1 MKNTIFIF
9 LLLMSYSVIQS
20 QDSTEDVSFLIAEQ
34 PMTLEECV
42 TKAIANNPN
51 LQSIKLA
58 EQATDYQIKEIK
70 SASLPQVSAMGQ
82 FTNNFALAEQL
93 LPGEVLGGEPG
104 TTIPVKFGVANALS
118 GNVEVQQLLFSKSYF
133 TGLKAAKASQSLVKL
148 NTFKTTE
155 DLIYNIAQIY
165 LQLQIT
171 EKQKEILNA
180 NIDRINQL
188 VDISQIQFE
197 EGLIKKI
204 DVDQLKVNKTNLLT
218 ELQNVEI
225 GVHQQLNLLKFYMG
239 MSPDEDIAI
248 AEYVQE
254 GDRYPVSD
262 NLVLAENTNLLLLN
276 KQMELN
282 ELEEENIDAGYY
294 PSLSA
299 FIRYGWQGQTDKL
312 FSGDKAHDI
321 QGTPTGI
328 FGLSL
333 NVPIFDG
340 FKKKNQKQQVQVKQ
354 MQMSLDR
361 TYLTKSIQMEFANAK
376 ETLRQNKS
384 LIAAQKENMQLAEEL
399 YGVTKLSYREGIAPL
414 TELLNAETSL
424 KEAQTQYL
432 TSLLQLNLAELD
444 QMKTSGQLASLIRN
458 QGVN

>member
-1 MKNTIFIF
+1 MKNSILILLFIMSF
-9 LLLMSYSVIQS
+9 LTIQS
-20 QDSTEDVSFLIAEQ
+20 QDSIERFALLSEEQ
-34 PMTLEECV
+34 PMTLEECI

-51 LQSIKLA
+51 LQSIRLA
-58 EQATDYQIKEIK
+58 EQATAYQIKEIK
-70 SASLPQVSAMGQ
+70 AQGLPQVNGTGQ
-82 FTNNFALAEQL
+82 LTNNFALAEQL
-93 LPGEVLGGEPG
+93 LPAEAFGGEPG
-104 TTIPVKFGVANALS
+104 TTIPVKFGVANTLI
-118 GNVEVQQLLFSKSYF
+118 GNVEVQQLIFSKAYF
-133 TGLKAAKASQSLVKL
+133 TGLKAAEASRSLVKL

-180 NIDRINQL
+180 NISRINQL

-204 DVDQLKVNKTNLLT
+204 DVDQLKVNRTNLLT

-239 MSPDEDIAI
+239 MSPTEDISI
-248 AEYVQE
+248 AEYIQE
-254 GDRYPVSD
+254 EEQYTLSD
-262 NLVLAENTNLLLLN
+262 NLVLAENTNLMLLN

-282 ELEEENIDAGYY
+282 ELEEESIDAGYY

-312 FSGDKAHDI
+312 FSSDAEYDI
-321 QGTPTGI
+321 QGSPTGI
-328 FGLSL
+328 FGLNLS
-333 NVPIFDG
+333 VPIFDG
-340 FKKKNQKQQVQVKQ
+340 FKKKNQKQQVEVAR
-354 MQMSLDR
+354 MQLSLDR
-361 TYLTKSIQMEFANAK
+361 TYLTKSIEMEFANAK
-376 ETLRQNKS
+376 ETLRQNKT
-384 LIAAQKENMQLAEEL
+384 LIDAQKENMQLAEEL
-399 YGVTKLSYREGIAPL
+399 YGVTKLSYQEGIAPL

-458 QGVN
+458 KNIN